1 MKFMKFKSAK
11 KDRTSFWIFL
21 ISVVA
26 IACVAVSYITSTQYK
41 VKLPITDPLAI
52 KDALIK
58 NQVQTAVSMLD
69 GVYKKVQA
77 KKITLAQAKIE
88 GANLLRDLRYD
99 GGKGYFWADTL
110 EGVNVVLYGN
120 KEVEGKNR
128 LEAKS
133 SGFEYVKAMIKAGQL
148 PGGGYTEYYY
158 PKMGEKTAKPKRS
171 YTLLYKP
178 FNWVI
183 GTGYYL
189 EDVK

>member
-1 MKFMKFKSAK
+1 MKFFKGSK
-11 KDRTSFWIFL
+11 KNRASFYVFL
-21 ISVVA
+21 VAVVA
-26 IACVAVSYITSTQYK
+26 IACVAVAYVTSMQYNKVRVPITSS
-41 VKLPITDPLAI
+41 VVAE
-52 KDALIK
+52 DALIK
-58 NQVQTAVSMLD
+58 NQVQTAVTMLD

-99 GGKGYFWADTL
+99 NGQGYFWADTV

-120 KEVEGKNR
+120 KTVEGTNR
-128 LEAKS
+128 LNAKS
-133 SGFEYVKAMIKAGQL
+133 GEVEYVKAMIKAGQMA
-148 PGGGYTEYYY
+148 GGGYTNYSY

>member
-1 MKFMKFKSAK
+1 MKFKIGK
-11 KDRTSFWIFL
+11 KDRTSFLIFS

-26 IACVAVSYITSTQYK
+26 IACVVVAYITSMQYK
-41 VKLPITDPLAI
+41 VALPLVDPFAV

-77 KKITLAQAKIE
+77 KKITLAAAKIE

-99 GGKGYFWADTL
+99 NGQGYFWADTV

-120 KEVEGKNR
+120 KDVEGKNR
-128 LEAKS
+128 LNAKS
-133 SGFEYVKAMIKAGQL
+133 GTVEYIKAMITAGQL
-148 PGGGYTEYYY
+148 PNGGYTEYSF
-158 PKMGEKTAKPKRS
+158 PKIGETVAKPKRS